1 MAPVMNY
8 QLLSHVGLLLGL
20 ATLTACQV
28 PTDHFANAQKSNQS
42 DRAPTTQQ
50 TNVIGLSLVKKDNL
64 TNEYRGEIYPIA
76 LLINGRYVDVSTDVT
91 TSVRDDLSEEV
102 LLRNFGNQSLLS
114 AVQNFTVL
122 NQGEKSGEFQVQ
134 KLGISQFACSTK
146 LTGQGNFSTEQPLE
160 TLFTS
165 LPEDQVGG
173 FAGSIGNK
181 QFDES
186 WRWTIALSQYNPA
199 KAAIAPPDAT
209 AEAKYRQD
217 LTATASTLFAQDP
230 QLQSVAGEV
239 FVEKISVV
247 DLNQDGQ
254 PEIYG
259 LVRKGTDPKN
269 QSFRESR
276 NAGVVG
282 AYANVWLTYSN
293 QQPQTL
299 TSQVTPYSA
308 IAARPAYDLIT
319 TVDINGDGIQEAI
332 VRNTGYESTSFGIY
346 EYQGNQLKQV
356 FSGAGYGC

>member
-1 MAPVMNY
+1 MNM
-8 QLLSHVGLLLGL
+8 LLSRVGLLLIL
-20 ATLTACQV
+20 ATLTACQI
-28 PTDHFANAQKSNQS
+28 PSDRLINAQKPSQG
-42 DRAPTTQQ
+42 DRASNLQQ
-50 TNVIGLSLVKKDNL
+50 NNLIGLSLVKKDNL

-76 LLINGRYVDVSTDVT
+76 LLINGRYVDASTDVT
-91 TSVRDDLSEEV
+91 TSVRDDLSEDV
-102 LLRNFGNQSLLS
+102 LLKTFGNQSLLS
-114 AVQNFTVL
+114 AVQDFTVL
-122 NQGEKSGEFQVQ
+122 NQGQKLGDFQVQ

-146 LTGQGNFSTEQPLE
+146 VTGQGSFSTEQPLE
-160 TLFTS
+160 TVFNS

-199 KAAIAPPDAT
+199 KPAAIATLDAT
-209 AEAKYRQD
+209 TEAKYRQD
-217 LTATASTLFAQDP
+217 LITTANTLFAQEP
-230 QLQSVAGEV
+230 QSQNVTGETV
-239 FVEKISVV
+239 VEKISVV

-259 LVRKGTDPKN
+259 LVRQGVDPKD
-269 QSFRESR
+269 QSSRESR
-276 NAGVVG
+276 DAGIVG

-299 TSQVTPYSA
+299 ASQITPYSA
-308 IAARPAYDLIT
+308 IAARPAYELIT

-332 VRNTGYESTSFGIY
+332 VKNIGYEGTSFGIY

>member
-1 MAPVMNY
+1 MNY
-8 QLLSHVGLLLGL
+8 NLLSRVGLLLGL
-20 ATLTACQV
+20 ATLTACKLPSNQLI
-28 PTDHFANAQKSNQS
+28 NAQKPNQG
-42 DRAPTTQQ
+42 DRPANIQQ
-50 TNVIGLSLVKKDNL
+50 TNLIGLSLVKKDNL

-91 TSVRDDLSEEV
+91 TSVRDNLSEDV

-122 NQGEKSGEFQVQ
+122 NQGEKLGEFQVQ

-146 LTGQGNFSTEQPLE
+146 LTGQGNFSGERSLE
-160 TLFTS
+160 AVFNS

-173 FAGSIGNK
+173 FSGSIGDK

-199 KAAIAPPDAT
+199 KNAIATPDAT

-217 LTATASTLFAQDP
+217 LTSTANAFFSIDP
-230 QLQSVAGEV
+230 QVKNVTGETV
-239 FVEKISVV
+239 VEEISVV
-247 DLNQDGQ
+247 DLDQDGQ

-259 LVRKGTDPKN
+259 LVRKGADPKN
-269 QSFRESR
+269 ESSRGSR
-276 NAGVVG
+276 NGGVVG
-282 AYANVWLTYSN
+282 AYANVWLTYDGS
-293 QQPQTL
+293 QPRHL
-299 TSQVTPYSA
+299 ANKLTPYSA

-332 VRNTGYESTSFGIY
+332 VRNIGYESTSFGIY

>member
-1 MAPVMNY
+1 MNY
-8 QLLSHVGLLLGL
+8 KLLSHMGLLLVL
-20 ATLTACQV
+20 ATLTACKLPSNQLM
-28 PTDHFANAQKSNQS
+28 NAQKTNQS
-42 DRAPTTQQ
+42 DRSPKLQQ
-50 TNVIGLSLVKKDNL
+50 TNLIGLSLVKKDNL

-76 LLINGRYVDVSTDVT
+76 LLINGRYVDASTDVT
-91 TSVRDDLSEEV
+91 TYVRDDVSEDV

-122 NQGEKSGEFQVQ
+122 NQGQKLGDFQVQ
-134 KLGISQFACSTK
+134 KLGVSQFACSTK
-146 LTGQGNFSTEQPLE
+146 LTGQGNYSGEQPLE
-160 TLFTS
+160 ALFS
-165 LPEDQVGG
+165 ILPEDQVGG
-173 FAGSIGNK
+173 FSGSIGDK

-199 KAAIAPPDAT
+199 KTAIAAPDT
-209 AEAKYRQD
+209 TTEAKYRQD
-217 LTATASTLFAQDP
+217 LTTTAKTLFSQDQ
-230 QLQSVAGEV
+230 QLQNVAGEAV
-239 FVEKISVV
+239 VEKISVV

-259 LVRKGTDPKN
+259 LVRQGADPKN
-269 QSFRESR
+269 RSSREAR
-276 NAGVVG
+276 DAGIVG
-282 AYANVWLTYSN
+282 VYANMWLTYSS

-299 TSQVTPYSA
+299 ASQVTPYSA
-308 IAARPAYDLIT
+308 IAARPAYDLII

>member
-1 MAPVMNY
+1 MMNY
-8 QLLSHVGLLLGL
+8 NLLSRVGLLLGL
-20 ATLTACQV
+20 ATLTACKLPSNQLI
-28 PTDHFANAQKSNQS
+28 NAQKPNQG
-42 DRAPTTQQ
+42 DRSPTTQQ
-50 TNVIGLSLVKKDNL
+50 TNLIGLSFIKKDNL

-91 TSVRDDLSEEV
+91 TSVRDDLSEDV
-102 LLRNFGNQSLLS
+102 LLRTFGNQSLLS
-114 AVQNFTVL
+114 AMQNFTVL
-122 NQGEKSGEFQVQ
+122 NQGEKLGEFQVQ

-146 LTGQGNFSTEQPLE
+146 LTGQGNFSSERSLE
-160 TLFTS
+160 AIFNS

-173 FAGSIGNK
+173 FSGSIGDK

-199 KAAIAPPDAT
+199 KNATATPDAT

-217 LTATASTLFAQDP
+217 LTTTANALFSQNP
-230 QLQSVAGEV
+230 QLQDVTGETV
-239 FVEKISVV
+239 VEEISVV
-247 DLNQDGQ
+247 DLNQDSQ
-254 PEIYG
+254 PEVYG
-259 LVRKGTDPKN
+259 LVRQGTDPKN
-269 QSFRESR
+269 RSSR
-276 NAGVVG
+276 DARDAGVVG

-299 TSQVTPYSA
+299 ASQVTPYSA

-346 EYQGNQLKQV
+346 EYKENQLKQV

>member
-1 MAPVMNY
+1 MNY
-8 QLLSHVGLLLGL
+8 QLLSRVGLLLSL
-20 ATLTACQV
+20 ATLTACNLPSDRLV
-28 PTDHFANAQKSNQS
+28 NAQKPNQS
-42 DRAPTTQQ
+42 DRTPTTQQ
-50 TNVIGLSLVKKDNL
+50 TNVVGLSLVKKDNL
-64 TNEYRGEIYPIA
+64 TGEYRGEIYPIA

-91 TSVRDDLSEEV
+91 TFVRDDFSEEV

-114 AVQNFTVL
+114 AVQDFTVL
-122 NQGEKSGEFQVQ
+122 NQGEKLGEFQIQ

-146 LTGQGNFSTEQPLE
+146 LTGQGNFSTEQALE
-160 TLFTS
+160 TVFNS
-165 LPEDQVGG
+165 LPEDQVGS

-181 QFDES
+181 KFDES
-186 WRWTIALSQYNPA
+186 WRWTIALSQYYPA
-199 KAAIAPPDAT
+199 KTAAIATPDAT

-217 LTATASTLFAQDP
+217 LTTTANALFSQDP
-230 QLQSVAGEV
+230 QLQNVAGETV
-239 FVEKISVV
+239 VEDISIV

-259 LVRKGTDPKN
+259 LVRKGVDPKN
-269 QSFRESR
+269 QSSRESR
-276 NAGVVG
+276 DAGIVG

-299 TSQVTPYSA
+299 ASQVTPYRA

-332 VRNTGYESTSFGIY
+332 VKNTGYESTSFGIY

>member
-1 MAPVMNY
+1 MNY
-8 QLLSHVGLLLGL
+8 QLRSHVGLLLGL
-20 ATLTACQV
+20 ATLTACNLPSDRLV
-28 PTDHFANAQKSNQS
+28 NAQKPNQS
-42 DRAPTTQQ
+42 DRAPTAQQ
-50 TNVIGLSLVKKDNL
+50 TTVIGLSLVKKDNL
-64 TNEYRGEIYPIA
+64 TGEYRGEIYPVA
-76 LLINGRYVDVSTDVT
+76 LLINGRYVDVSTDLT
-91 TSVRDDLSEEV
+91 TSVRDDFSEEV

-122 NQGEKSGEFQVQ
+122 NQGEKLGEFQVQ

-160 TLFTS
+160 AVFNR

-181 QFDES
+181 QYDES
-186 WRWTIALSQYNPA
+186 WRWTIALSQYHPA
-199 KAAIAPPDAT
+199 KTAIATPDAT

-217 LTATASTLFAQDP
+217 LTSTANALFAQDP
-230 QLQSVAGEV
+230 QSQNVAGETV
-239 FVEKISVV
+239 VEKISVV

-254 PEIYG
+254 PEVYG
-259 LVRKGTDPKN
+259 LVRQGVDPKN
-269 QSFRESR
+269 RSRESR
-276 NAGVVG
+276 DAGVVG

-299 TSQVTPYSA
+299 SSQVTPYSA

-356 FSGAGYGC
+356 FSGAGYVC